1 MQNYVF
7 ARYLSLTLT
16 CFGVFDVSTN
26 LFCLFFLTK
35 VHLQNGHSTTGARRG
50 NSAELVQPDDQKG
63 GRLSMK
69 ETFDV
74 EENSKN
80 KVPLRERLAQRNKQ
94 KTENQSSS
102 STDSPSSSTSAL
114 PKIST
119 DDLLAAE
126 SSIGDRRPSESG
138 GENRRMRLRMMY
150 GSSVDKNDQELAD
163 DMNKMNLSQSIADRK
178 AASENEK
185 IAEKDEKP
193 LPPAQPKEDLSSKLT
208 GNIKE
213 QKDKI
218 KKEKENKDTEKKEEK
233 TGFLSK
239 VKNAIGGGSSSKPSD
254 PPAPPK
260 QENKNQRS
268 QEDIELE
275 ARVLRNRPLVINEY
289 DFKDLTE
296 DDDYE
301 TLIPPT
307 KAPVGRSMV
316 DGVPPPPPAP
326 PGFGPPPPPPAPP
339 GFGPPPPPPG
349 MPPPPPP
356 PGGMPPPPPPPGM
369 GGGLAKTSNNRKFV
383 RLFWQEVKQTG
394 LPQPFDKTIW
404 NEVKPIDVDTKK
416 LEHLF
421 ESRTKQTMKRAES
434 VDKLAKK
441 EIAVL
446 DLKRAQA
453 INIVLTKLP
462 PIRVI
467 KQAILDMDAAVVDRE
482 GVEVRR
488 ATLLLLN
495 LYFPLYKLLYREI
508 LPFHRLFAT
517 LWVFT

>member
-1 MQNYVF
+1 
-7 ARYLSLTLT
+7 
-16 CFGVFDVSTN
+16 
-26 LFCLFFLTK
+26 
-35 VHLQNGHSTTGARRG
+35 
-50 NSAELVQPDDQKG
+50 
-63 GRLSMK
+63 MK

-74 EENSKN
+74 EENAAKA
-80 KVPLRERLAQRNKQ
+80 KVPLRERLAQRNRQ
-94 KTENQSSS
+94 KTEHQSSIE
-102 STDSPSSSTSAL
+102 SPSSSTHAL
-114 PKIST
+114 PKIT
-119 DDLLAAE
+119 TNDDASLATGE
-126 SSIGDRRPSESG
+126 VGDRRPSESG

-150 GSSVDKNDQELAD
+150 GSSVDKNEQELAE

-178 AASENEK
+178 AASEKDKISEK
-185 IAEKDEKP
+185 EEK
-193 LPPAQPKEDLSSKLT
+193 PKEDLKLS

-213 QKDKI
+213 QKDKM
-218 KKEKENKDTEKKEEK
+218 KKEKETKDGEKKEEK

-239 VKNAIGGGSSSKPSD
+239 VKNAIGGGSSSKSAD

-260 QENKNQRS
+260 NENKNQRS
-268 QEDIELE
+268 AEDIELE
-275 ARVLRNRPLVINEY
+275 ARVLRSRPLVINEY

-301 TLIPPT
+301 TLVPPS

-349 MPPPPPP
+349 GMPPPPPP
-356 PGGMPPPPPPPGM
+356 PGGMPPPPPPPG
-369 GGGLAKTSNNRKFV
+369 GGGLAKTSNNRKYV
-383 RLFWQEVKQTG
+383 RLFWQEVKQIG
-394 LPQPFDKTIW
+394 LPQPMDKTIW
-404 NEVKPIDVDTKK
+404 NDVKPIDVDTKK

-421 ESRTKQTMKRAES
+421 ENRVKQTMKRAES

-441 EIAVL
+441 EITVL

-482 GVEVRR
+482 GIEVNISFV
-488 ATLLLLN
+488 LFLSHSLLSLLLN
-495 LYFPLYKLLYREI
+495 VQPKTYF
-508 LPFHRLFAT
+508 T
-517 LWVFT
+517 